1 MFWYFHTAWTS
12 ALRFKVFDIF
22 LFLKLHLVFAPL
34 CTVSSTWT
42 FTHSLPWTSVV
53 SVSYFNV
60 LNWDNN
66 NKYLRNNRLGTLLL
80 VVPSYSI
87 VQGGNQLLQVTLQGR
102 LCYWIIVNY
111 FVRRI
116 TGVSNNM
123 WNATIPWRVT
133 IYCELSFPW
142 QPLNKMSWTLT
153 YSTKFIL
160 TLWSR
165 CYYPKRY
172 YSRLVFLHNN
182 LYRTLNMA
190 SLFET

>member
-1 MFWYFHTAWTS
+1 M
-12 ALRFKVFDIF
+12 
-22 LFLKLHLVFAPL
+22 
-34 CTVSSTWT
+34 SSTWT

-123 WNATIPWRVT
+123 
-133 IYCELSFPW
+133 
-142 QPLNKMSWTLT
+142 
-153 YSTKFIL
+153 
-160 TLWSR
+160 
-165 CYYPKRY
+165 
-172 YSRLVFLHNN
+172 
-182 LYRTLNMA
+182 
-190 SLFET
+190 